1 MTQFNLE
8 TVKILYLE
16 LTNNI
21 TCDHKAILS
30 TVVYASLFIHIAFN
44 LEIYVA
50 INWFH
55 ENVYFGWYSKL
66 HLLLT

>member
-1 MTQFNLE
+1 MTQFDLE

-30 TVVYASLFIHIAFN
+30 TVVYASLFIHTAFN

-50 INWFH
+50 IN
-55 ENVYFGWYSKL
+55 
-66 HLLLT
+66 